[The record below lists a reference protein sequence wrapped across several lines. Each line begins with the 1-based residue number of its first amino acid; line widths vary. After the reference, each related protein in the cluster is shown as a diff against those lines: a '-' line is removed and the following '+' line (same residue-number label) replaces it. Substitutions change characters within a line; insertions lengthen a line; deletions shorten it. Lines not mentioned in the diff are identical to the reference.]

1 MMHPWESFIS
11 QLRQWLPPEHSWS
24 YVWGLHTPLFETLEI
39 AAASMLIA
47 IFLGLLLG
55 LFIGARLPGFRAL
68 YALLTSFRALPDLT
82 LALLCVISIGMGPAT
97 GILALAMFYTAAVGK
112 IFADLFAS
120 AERAPVEALQSTGA
134 NRIMVALYGLLPLR
148 RQDLLTS
155 GGYEFESAIRASVVV
170 GFVGAGGLGTELVGS
185 LNQFKYHEATT
196 MILLLVLL
204 IALVDGLVWLVR
216 RQPKLV
222 LLLVVFG
229 AAAAFANRPHIFYVR
244 HALTTFAA
252 MWPPKLAQNEF
263 ASLPK
268 LIGETLAMAFGGT
281 LLAIVC
287 ALPLGVA
294 AARNISPS
302 FVSFPIRRF
311 LEGLRAIPEVV
322 WGLILLG
329 FAVWGPS
336 MGVLAL
342 GLHSIGTLGKLYAES
357 LENVPPEPVMAL
369 AATGA
374 SRISITSFGLLPL
387 AFGPVAIQ
395 SLFRLEWNMRAA
407 TVVGMIGAGGI
418 GGALYY
424 AQQQNFYHPMVAYII
439 ITWALIMI
447 ADRVSG
453 RLRSRW
459 GIVEIDR

>member
-1 MMHPWESFIS
+1 MHGLESFIS
-11 QLRQWLPPEHSWS
+11 ALRQWFPPDLSPS
-24 YVWGLHTPLFETLEI
+24 YLWAMRTPLFETLEM
-39 AAASMLIA
+39 AAAAMLIA
-47 IFLGLLLG
+47 ISLGLVLG
-55 LFIGARLPGFRAL
+55 LFIGARLPGARAL
-68 YALLTSFRALPDLT
+68 YTLLTSFRAIPDLT
-82 LALLCVISIGMGPAT
+82 LALLCVIAIGLGPAAGT
-97 GILALAMFYTAAVGK
+97 LALALFYTAAIGK

-120 AERAPVEALQSTGA
+120 ADRAPVEALEGTGA

-148 RQDLLTS
+148 SLDLLSS

-170 GFVGAGGLGTELVGS
+170 GFVGAGGLGTELIGTIYQ
-185 LNQFKYHEATT
+185 LDYHRATT
-196 MILLLVLL
+196 LILLLALL
-204 IALVDGLVWLVR
+204 IAMVDGLSWLVR

-229 AAAAFANRPHIFYVR
+229 AAAAFANRPQMLALR
-244 HALTTFAA
+244 HAATQFAA
-252 MWPPKLAQNEF
+252 MWPPDLSGKEF
-263 ASLPK
+263 FDLPK
-268 LIGETLAMAFGGT
+268 LLGETLIMAFGGT
-281 LLAIVC
+281 VLAIIC

-294 AARNISPS
+294 AARNVSPA
-302 FVSFPIRRF
+302 FISFPVRRF

-322 WGLILLG
+322 WGLVLVGI
-329 FAVWGPS
+329 AVWGPS

-342 GLHSIGTLGKLYAES
+342 GLHSTGTLGKLYAES

-374 SRISITSFGLLPL
+374 SRISVTSFALLPL
-387 AFGPVAIQ
+387 AFAPVAVQ

-424 AQQQNFYHPMVAYII
+424 AQQQNFYHPMVAYIA

-447 ADRVSG
+447 ADRISG
-453 RLRSRW
+453 RLRTRW

>member
-1 MMHPWESFIS
+1 MPGWHDFIAA
-11 QLRQWLPPEHSWS
+11 LRQWFPPDLSPS
-24 YVWGLHTPLFETLEI
+24 YLWGLRTPLFETLEI
-39 AAASMLIA
+39 AAAAMLIA
-47 IFLGLLLG
+47 IFMGLLLG

-68 YALLTSFRALPDLT
+68 YALLTSFRAIPDLT
-82 LALLCVISIGMGPAT
+82 LALLCVIALGWGPAT

-120 AERAPVEALQSTGA
+120 ADKAPVQALESTGA
-134 NRIMVALYGLLPLR
+134 NRIMVAFFGLLPLR
-148 RQDLLTS
+148 LKDLLTS
-155 GGYEFESAIRASVVV
+155 GGYEFESAIRAAVIV
-170 GFVGAGGLGTELVGS
+170 GFVGAGGLGTELVGY
-185 LNQFKYHEATT
+185 LNQTDYHRATT
-196 MILLLVLL
+196 LILLLVLL
-204 IALVDGLVWLVR
+204 IASVDGLAWLVR
-216 RQPKLV
+216 RRPKFV
-222 LLLVVFG
+222 LLFIVFG
-229 AAAAFANRPHIFYVR
+229 AAAALANRPHGVYLR
-244 HALTTFAA
+244 HAITTVAA
-252 MWPPKLAQNEF
+252 MWPPDLSQKEF
-263 ASLPK
+263 AELPK
-268 LIGETLAMAFGGT
+268 LIRETLSMAFGGT
-281 LLAIVC
+281 LLGIVC

-294 AARNISPS
+294 AARNISPT
-302 FVSFPIRRF
+302 FVSFPVRRF

-336 MGVLAL
+336 MGALAL
-342 GLHSIGTLGKLYAES
+342 GLHSTGTLGKLYAES

-374 SRISITSFGLLPL
+374 SRISVTSFALLPL

-418 GGALYY
+418 GTALFN
-424 AQQQNFYHPMVAYII
+424 AQQQTFYHPMVAYIM
-439 ITWALIMI
+439 ITWVMIMI
-447 ADRVSG
+447 TDRISG